1 MKRRNALKM
10 VATTVCGLMAL
21 PGWATNW
28 TPDSLQ
34 KTGTATSFLSA
45 SEVDLLA
52 EITDIIIPVTNEGQ
66 TSISG
71 ARGLNVHQFIEKM
84 VTDCYDKQTQVM
96 FRKGLNSVDDVAQVA
111 IGMPFLE
118 GDIAQRLDILRQMSQ
133 SNDPTQKDFVQLV
146 KALTIR
152 GYMNSEYVMT
162 NLTHYEMA
170 PARYKGC
177 VPVKK

>member
-1 MKRRNALKM
+1 M
-10 VATTVCGLMAL
+10 VATTVGGLMAL

-28 TPDSLQ
+28 TPDSLR
-34 KTGTATSFLSA
+34 TAETSTKFLSTT
-45 SEVDLLA
+45 EVDLLA
-52 EITDIIIPVTNEGQ
+52 ELTDIIIPVTNEGQ
-66 TSISG
+66 TTIPG

-84 VTDCYDKQTQVM
+84 VTDCYDKETQAL
-96 FRKGLNSVDDVAQVA
+96 FRKGLNGVDDAAQAA

-118 GDIAQRLDILRQMSQ
+118 GTIEQRLDILKLMSQ
-133 SNDPTQKDFVQLV
+133 STDATQKAFMQLV
-146 KALTIR
+146 KGLTIR